1 MNKQRTGAH
10 PRRKR
15 IVVFTLLLGYLF
27 GILAG
32 CFVIWLIP
40 VTKNRADLLEIA
52 HDKGQEVLSA
62 GLMDEVMIFGMEHYF
77 YTSDGFVI
85 SHESAFLHNSQRDY
99 IGSFVPRTLEEGE
112 LFLPTFFLLDNR
124 AEDPRRIFGMVAAV
138 SVTGPGGH
146 QFVSV
151 LLRDLPDLDTTM
163 ISYVAIFT
171 ILYLVGVLF
180 TVITVK
186 KERELNRMRRD
197 LIANVSH
204 ELKTPITSIRA
215 MTEVLH
221 DGMLKDP
228 EAKHRFSAKI
238 IEETDRLERLVLD
251 ILELSKLQ
259 SNRAEFKKTA
269 IYADGLIPPV
279 MDRYMMLCGD
289 LGIHLDTSGLNLQPV
304 PPLHTDANK
313 IISLI
318 ETLMD
323 NAVKFTGAGGTI
335 WVSSQIHSKHV
346 TFCIRD
352 NGPGIR
358 AEDVPRV
365 FERFY
370 KADVAHN
377 SSGSGLGL
385 AIAEEI
391 ARGLGEKIWL
401 ESEFGKGTS
410 FYFTISYSPRRN
422 QSE

>member
-1 MNKQRTGAH
+1 MSKRGKGGNT
-10 PRRKR
+10 RRKR
-15 IVVFTLLLGYLF
+15 FIVFTLLIGYLF
-27 GILAG
+27 GIVAG

-40 VTKNRADLLEIA
+40 VTKNKADLLEIA
-52 HDKGQEVLSA
+52 YEKGEQILSA

-77 YTSDGFVI
+77 YTDDCFLI
-85 SHESAFLHNSQRDY
+85 SHQRAFLHESQQDKISSY
-99 IGSFVPRTLEEGE
+99 VPQTLEEGE
-112 LFLPTFFLLDNR
+112 LFLPTQFLLDNR
-124 AEDPRRIFGMVAAV
+124 DEDPRHIFGLVAAV
-138 SVTGPGGH
+138 MLTGPGGH

-151 LLRDLPDLDTTM
+151 LLRDLPDLDSSLL
-163 ISYVAIFT
+163 IYIVIFS
-171 ILYLVGVLF
+171 IVYFVGVLF
-180 TVITVK
+180 TVITIK
-186 KERELNRMRRD
+186 KERELTRMRRD

-221 DGMLKDP
+221 DGMLKDQ

-238 IEETDRLERLVLD
+238 IEETDRLEHLVLD

-259 SNRAEFKKTA
+259 SNRAEFKKITV
-269 IYADGLIPPV
+269 YADGLIPPV

-289 LGIHLDTSGLNLQPV
+289 LGICLDTSELKLNDIPA
-304 PPLHTDANK
+304 LHTDPDK
-313 IISLI
+313 IITLI

-323 NAVKFTGAGGTI
+323 NAVKFTGTGGSI
-335 WVSSQIHSKHV
+335 WVSNQIHSKYV

-370 KADVAHN
+370 KADIAHN

-391 ARGLGEKIWL
+391 ARGLDEKIWL
-401 ESEFGKGTS
+401 ESEYGKGTS
-410 FYFTISYSPRRN
+410 FYFTISH
-422 QSE
+422 

>member
-1 MNKQRTGAH
+1 MSKKRKSNTVH
-10 PRRKR
+10 RKR
-15 IVVFTLLLGYLF
+15 TIASVLLAGYLC
-27 GILAG
+27 GIILG

-40 VTKNRADLLEIA
+40 VTKNKADLLEIA
-52 HDKGQEVLSA
+52 YEKGQEVLSA

-77 YTSDGFVI
+77 YTDDCFLI
-85 SHESAFLHNSQRDY
+85 SHESAFLHKSEQTRISSY
-99 IGSFVPRTLEEGE
+99 VPRTLKEGE
-112 LFLPTFFLLDNR
+112 LFVPTQFLLDNR
-124 AEDPRRIFGMVAAV
+124 NEDPRRIFGLVAAV
-138 SVTGPGGH
+138 TVTGPGGH

-151 LLRDLPDLDTTM
+151 LLRDLPDLDSSLL
-163 ISYVAIFT
+163 IYIVIFS
-171 ILYLVGVLF
+171 IVYSVGVLF
-180 TVITVK
+180 TVITIR

-221 DGMLKDP
+221 DGMLKDQ

-238 IEETDRLERLVLD
+238 IEETNRLERLVLD

-259 SNRAEFKKTA
+259 SNRAEFKKTS

-289 LGIHLDTSGLNLQPV
+289 LGIHLDTSGLKLTDLS
-304 PPLHTDANK
+304 PLHTDPEK
-313 IISLI
+313 IITLI

-323 NAVKFTGAGGTI
+323 NAVKFTGPGGSI
-335 WVSSQIHSKHV
+335 WMSNQIHPKYV

-370 KADVAHN
+370 KADIAHN

-391 ARGLGEKIWL
+391 TRGLGEKIWL
-401 ESEFGKGTS
+401 ESEYGKGTS
-410 FYFTISYSPRRN
+410 FYFTISH
-422 QSE
+422 

>member
-1 MNKQRTGAH
+1 MSKKGKSGNTH
-10 PRRKR
+10 RKR
-15 IVVFTLLLGYLF
+15 FIITILLIGYLC
-27 GILAG
+27 GILVG
-32 CFVIWLIP
+32 CFTIWLIP
-40 VTKNRADLLEIA
+40 VTKNKADLLEIA

-62 GLMDEVMIFGMEHYF
+62 GLMDKVMIFGMEHYF
-77 YTSDGFVI
+77 YAADGFII
-85 SHESAFLHNSQRDY
+85 SHESAFLHDSQQDY
-99 IGSFVPRTLEEGE
+99 INSFVPRALEEGE

-124 AEDPRRIFGMVAAV
+124 DEDPRYIFGLVAAV
-138 SVTGPGGH
+138 SMTGPGGD

-151 LLRDLPDLDTTM
+151 LLRDLTDLDTTM
-163 ISYVAIFT
+163 ITYIALFT

-180 TVITVK
+180 TVITIR

-215 MTEVLH
+215 MTEVLY
-221 DGMLKDP
+221 DGMLKDQ
-228 EAKHRFSAKI
+228 EAKQRFSAKI

-259 SNRAEFKKTA
+259 SNRAEFNKIT

-289 LGIHLDTSGLNLQPV
+289 LGIRLNTSGLNLKEV
-304 PPLHTDANK
+304 PPLHTDMEK
-313 IISLI
+313 IITLI

-323 NAVKFTGAGGTI
+323 NAVKFTGKGGTI
-335 WVSSQIHSKHV
+335 WVSNQIYPKYT

-370 KADVAHN
+370 KADIAHN

-385 AIAEEI
+385 AIADEI
-391 ARGLGEKIWL
+391 ARGLGEKLWL

-410 FYFTISYSPRRN
+410 FYFTISY
-422 QSE
+422 